1 VRIRVGL
8 AIFSVLLVIGILG
21 YTVYS
26 WEDVRIVKDREFNEL
41 IKAGIQ
47 LKVEQS
53 RSEFQLALLIMAA
66 LWALKVAKRDEAQL
80 VLSDVPELLMF
91 CSASLLLL
99 ISSGYHLLYIEDI
112 AYIYSVAGGIRG
124 GNTIPDV
131 LNSGINNPY
140 RFQFWSLLG
149 GVAITAL
156 TLLSA
161 HKLK

>member
-1 VRIRVGL
+1 MRIRVGL

-99 ISSGYHLLYIEDI
+99 ISSGYQLL
-112 AYIYSVAGGIRG
+112 V
-124 GNTIPDV
+124 
-131 LNSGINNPY
+131 
-140 RFQFWSLLG
+140 
-149 GVAITAL
+149 L
-156 TLLSA
+156 TL
-161 HKLK
+161 